1 MTCLIFPPSLLCSSS
16 SSTMFFP
23 LFLLC
28 VALFNSDPLPSIF
41 GQQYGTL
48 ITVCRIWESNFSCGP
63 IWIIWLQQL
72 CFWSRLWGRLGSWIF
87 GSSFKRCWVRRIT
100 VWIPLVSMRSQC
112 SRYSVL
118 ASQCPVLWSVCCI
131 LVWIL
136 LSVILCIHISL
147 ASCLVALLWSALW
160 YFALCQSCIFDSFIL
175 PFGAD
180 ITHPIM

>member
-87 GSSFKRCWVRRIT
+87 GSSFKRCWVCRIT
-100 VWIPLVSMRSQC
+100 VWIPLVSMWSQC

-136 LSVILCIHISL
+136 LSVILCIQISL
-147 ASCLVALLWSALW
+147 ASCLIVLLLHLDILL
-160 YFALCQSCIFDSFIL
+160 YVRVVFLILSFCPLVLI
-175 PFGAD
+175 
-180 ITHPIM
+180 